1 MGSLSSACDT
11 MRLSSLPSRL
21 SRRRPPENVP
31 TSPPEEKRE
40 PTTMSRSRSRSV
52 SSMRGRMVSS
62 CCRSASMTA
71 TNGASVA
78 SMPSMQADER
88 PRRPIRRIT
97 RTRGMVLCRP
107 SRSSAVPSCE
117 SSSTN
122 TTSQAIPASASPSP
136 ASSGAMLSLS
146 FRVGTITASCGG
158 ASAAL
163 RAGACAVSCEVS
175 ACGVTWLCNLSAGSL
190 LIPKKSRLPAIRP
203 AGSEGTWRDRAS
215 AAPSFDQGPNRR
227 THTSPVARC
236 QWFVGGR
243 RRRCNH
249 RGRKQR
255 FPPWA
260 TVCIKP
266 PSP

>member
-1 MGSLSSACDT
+1 
-11 MRLSSLPSRL
+11 
-21 SRRRPPENVP
+21 
-31 TSPPEEKRE
+31 
-40 PTTMSRSRSRSV
+40 MSRSPSRSV
-52 SSMRGRMVSS
+52 SSMRGRIVSS

-71 TNGASVA
+71 RNGASVA

-117 SSSTN
+117 LSSTN

-136 ASSGAMLSLS
+136 ASSGAMLSRS

-163 RAGACAVSCEVS
+163 RAGACTVSCEVS

-190 LIPKKSRLPAIRP
+190 VILKKAGCEQSSQQDQKEHREIGHRRRHRSTKQDALIPVLSRDAS
-203 AGSEGTWRDRAS
+203 GSS
-215 AAPSFDQGPNRR
+215 AA
-227 THTSPVARC
+227 
-236 QWFVGGR
+236 VGA
-243 RRRCNH
+243 RCNH